1 MVQNYFMDVSQLRT
15 LRLLDDLGS
24 LRAVA
29 AASYVSPSAVSQHLT
44 QLTREAGVPLTRKV
58 GRGLVLTE
66 AGRALSAAARDVLVA
81 IARAEAAVAEHDDA
95 LATPVSIALFHS
107 VGPILAGPL
116 VGALAASDGAPS
128 VTVADEDVA
137 EGDFPA
143 LTSRYDLVVAHRV
156 DYAPPWSGGVVS
168 VELLREP
175 FDIALPA
182 THPLAARDS
191 LDAADLA
198 GETWVSS
205 REGYSPADVVAQ
217 VGAAAHGR
225 VRVAHRVND
234 YATVASLVAG
244 AGAVAAIPRFTA
256 GSRLPDGVVL
266 RPLRGAPHV
275 RLIEALARPETLE
288 RPAIRRVLDALHRL
302 VAAELGPRGAEARPA
317 GRTRE

>member
-1 MVQNYFMDVSQLRT
+1 MDVTQLRT

-29 AASYVSPSAVSQHLT
+29 AALFVSPSAVSQ
-44 QLTREAGVPLTRKV
+44 QLALLQREAGVPLTRRE

-66 AGRALSAAARDVLVA
+66 AGRALSAAAGDVLVA
-81 IARAEAAVAEHDDA
+81 MARAESAIASLDAALDA
-95 LATPVSIALFHS
+95 PVSVALFHS
-107 VGPILAGPL
+107 VGPIFAGRL
-116 VGALAASDGAPS
+116 VAALDRTGGPA
-128 VTVADEDVA
+128 VTIADEDVP

-156 DYAPPWSGGVVS
+156 DYAPPWSGGVRAI
-168 VELLREP
+168 ELLREP

-182 THPLAARDS
+182 AHPLAARAS
-191 LDAADLA
+191 LAPEDLA
-198 GETWVSS
+198 EESWVSS

-217 VGAAAHGR
+217 VGATAHRR

-234 YATVASLVAG
+234 YATVASLVAS
-244 AGAVAAIPRFTA
+244 AGAVAALPRLTA

-275 RLIEALARPETLE
+275 RLIEVLARPETLE
-288 RPAIRRVLDALHRL
+288 RPAVERVLDAL
-302 VAAELGPRGAEARPA
+302 RGVVREQP
-317 GRTRE
+317 TR